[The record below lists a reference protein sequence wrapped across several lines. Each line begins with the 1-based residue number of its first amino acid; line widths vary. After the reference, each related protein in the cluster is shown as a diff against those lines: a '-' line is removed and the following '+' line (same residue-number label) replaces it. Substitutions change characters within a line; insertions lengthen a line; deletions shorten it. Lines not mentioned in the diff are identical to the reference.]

1 MDGPNREL
9 LNEEFER
16 AAERFA
22 ERTVGR
28 FDNLD
33 IVKFSRLEPG
43 SSVAEVGAGTGNFL
57 ALFKDVAGLSV
68 AVDLTDG
75 MLRQAAKHHSHER
88 LLIADGAR
96 LPLKSNSMDL
106 VASAQML
113 HHVFEPM
120 PILKEMRR
128 AAGDAGHILIVDQVA
143 TENYEEI
150 HSLNELE
157 ILRDPSHATSRPP
170 SAFRVMVLAAGLE
183 VVDEKVVASEQRLS
197 SWMWSEEFPEERIEA
212 VRRFIE
218 TRGHETGK
226 GFERDGDDWVF
237 TRTRMAIL
245 ARRAA

>member
-1 MDGPNREL
+1 MTSNREV

-16 AAERFA
+16 AAEKFA

-33 IVKFSRLEPG
+33 IVEFSRLAQGG
-43 SSVAEVGAGTGNFL
+43 SIAEIGAGTGNFL
-57 ALFKDVAGLSV
+57 ALFKERAGLSI

-75 MLRQAAKHHSHER
+75 MLRQAAKRHPHER
-88 LLIADGAR
+88 LIVGDGAR
-96 LPLKSNSMDL
+96 LPLRSGSLDI

-113 HHVFEPM
+113 HHVHEPM

-128 AAGDAGHILIVDQVA
+128 VAGETGNVLIVDQVS

-150 HSLNELE
+150 QRLNDLE

-170 SAFRVMVLAAGLE
+170 SAFKVMVQAAGLE
-183 VVDEKVVASEQRLS
+183 IVDEKVVASEQRLS
-197 SWMWSEEFPEERIEA
+197 SWMWPGEFPEDRIEA

-218 TRGHETGK
+218 RYGHETGK
-226 GFERDGDDWVF
+226 EFRPDGDDWVF
-237 TRTRMAIL
+237 TRKRIAIL
-245 ARRAA
+245 ARRS